1 MLCSR
6 LWLLVTLILLTQVQ
20 CKHRSEETGAND
32 PQIAAGA
39 PVSSLA
45 DGIAKSTVSL
55 NNAAG
60 ESFCSG
66 TLISPTVVVTAA
78 HCVSTPQSTMPIFVA
93 FGLNVR
99 GQKSEAPLSR
109 AIIGVV
115 VHPDYRPIDPPPF
128 GPIYRPDDVALVK
141 LAAAAPTGFSPVPV
155 ASEDWALR
163 SNPAVVIA
171 GYGLTRDFLDA
182 EGKNVSSND
191 TGILRR
197 ADGIIADSERW
208 STLAGMIAF
217 RGENRKNSCRGD
229 SGGPMFGTGDNGLL
243 LLGATMGGGEC
254 ANPDS
259 TESQSEGLYTNFTPR
274 RDWIRCVSGVDTG
287 SATDAGQWNAQ
298 RCLTTPKRACA
309 TMKVGSSSI
318 LHLSLGR
325 GGLRFN
331 AGREVPAGT
340 SVEVQQWMGSWVR
353 FAAPA
358 AQIAVGFAPVES
370 LVEDGSCNEV
380 AEGTKIKVLK
390 NTIFKSVPVQGVT
403 LPSRMKC
410 PIPVN
415 TVLDAAVIRFPTEPG
430 ATAQHLIVTLKN
442 PLRNCAVITGFIPQ
456 NDVEPEFA
464 LP

>member
-1 MLCSR
+1 MLSTGV
-6 LWLLVTLILLTQVQ
+6 WLLAALILLTQVN
-20 CKHRSEETGAND
+20 CKHRSGETGANA
-32 PQIAAGA
+32 PQIAAGT

-66 TLISPTVVVTAA
+66 TLISPTVVVTAS
-78 HCVSTPQSTMPIFVA
+78 HCVSTPQAKMPIFVA
-93 FGLNVR
+93 FGLDVR
-99 GQKSEAPLSR
+99 GQKSESPLSR

-141 LAAAAPTGFSPVPV
+141 LDAAAPAGFSAVPV
-155 ASEDWALR
+155 ASEDWAFR
-163 SNPAVVIA
+163 SNPAVEIA
-171 GYGLTRDFLDA
+171 GYGLTKDFIDA

-208 STLAGMIAF
+208 STRAGMVAF
-217 RGENRKNSCRGD
+217 RGENKKNSCRGD
-229 SGGPMFGTGDNGLL
+229 SGGPMFGTGNNGLL

-259 TESQSEGLYTNFTPR
+259 TESQSEGLYTNLTTR
-274 RDWIRCVSGVDTG
+274 REWIRCVSGVDTG

-298 RCLTTPKRACA
+298 RCVTNRKRACA
-309 TMKVGSSSI
+309 QMKVGSASI

-331 AGREVPAGT
+331 AGREVTAGT
-340 SVEVQQWMGSWVR
+340 PVEVQQWMGSWVR
-353 FAAPA
+353 FSAPA
-358 AQIAVGFAPVES
+358 AQIGVGFAPVES
-370 LVEDGSCNEV
+370 LVEDGSCKEV
-380 AEGTKIKVLK
+380 AEGTMLKVLK
-390 NTIFKSVPVQGVT
+390 NTIFKSMPVQGVT
-403 LPSRMKC
+403 LPSSMKC

-415 TVLDAAVIRFPTEPG
+415 ALLDAAVVRFPTEPG
-430 ATAQHLIVTLKN
+430 ATAQHLIVTLKKQL
-442 PLRNCAVITGFIPQ
+442 PNCAVITGFIPQ

-464 LP
+464 MP